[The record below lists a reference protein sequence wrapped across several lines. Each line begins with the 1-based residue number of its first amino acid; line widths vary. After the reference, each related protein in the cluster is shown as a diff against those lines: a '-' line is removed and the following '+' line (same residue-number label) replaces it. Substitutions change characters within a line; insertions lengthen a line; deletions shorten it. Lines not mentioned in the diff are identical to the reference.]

1 MKIFNKLLNSQVF
14 MTATIAIGM
23 AVGAVA
29 WLSPAPASNRAERI
43 NKMLDKAIEAKEAKE
58 KPLWREEWCCGP
70 AWDQFNVS
78 FGDSLRAR
86 VAQAGHPRPKDGI
99 VDKLAKI
106 SWTTM
111 IEVAFESEIKTG
123 AIYVMLDDPA
133 DERWLKI
140 VSALDALTGKLEK
153 LQLSGLR

>member
-1 MKIFNKLLNSQVF
+1 MKIFSLINSQVF
-14 MTATIAIGM
+14 MTAAV
-23 AVGAVA
+23 AVGMVIGASA
-29 WLSPAPASNRAERI
+29 WMAPPANRAERI

-58 KPLWREEWCCGP
+58 RALWKEEWCHGP

-78 FGDSLRAR
+78 FGDALRAKA
-86 VAQAGHPRPKDGI
+86 AQAGYPRPKDGY

-111 IEVAFESEIKTG
+111 IEVSFEPEIKSG